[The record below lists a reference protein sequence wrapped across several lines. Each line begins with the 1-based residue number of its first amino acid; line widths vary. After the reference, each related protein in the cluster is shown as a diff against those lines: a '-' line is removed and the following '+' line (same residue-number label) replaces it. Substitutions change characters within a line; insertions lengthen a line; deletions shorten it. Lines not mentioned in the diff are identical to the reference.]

1 MNIPRP
7 PKIVSYDGPV
17 IQTDRIIPIDV
28 LRGFAVLGILIMN
41 IQAFSMI
48 GAVYLNPTA
57 YGDLHGL
64 NYVVW
69 LLSHLFADSKFM
81 TIFSLLFGAGIVLMS
96 DRMEATGRKPAP
108 VHYRRTVILLI
119 IGLAHAWL
127 LWTGDILYAYAM
139 CGFLVFLFR
148 RRKPK
153 TLIIS
158 GFAVVAFGSLLALL
172 FQWSMQFWPVEQ
184 VEMMVP
190 WWSPEPAATAAEL
203 EAYRGNW
210 SSQNAYR
217 FPVAMIMQTSAF
229 LTTNLWRAGGLMLA
243 GMGLFKLGVFNA
255 TLQPKAYRIMVL
267 LAVLVGIPVILLG
280 ISYASATDWSFETGF
295 FGGKQFNYWG
305 SLFVSFGWIGLV
317 MLGCQ
322 RSSGGWLYRSL
333 AATGQMALTNYLMQT
348 IICTSIFYGHGLGMF
363 GRIERAGQIAI
374 VFAVWAFQLTI
385 SPWWLKRFRFG
396 PFEWLWRSLT
406 YMKLQPMRRV

>member
-1 MNIPRP
+1 MDIPRS

-57 YGDLHGL
+57 SGDLHGL

-69 LLSHLFADSKFM
+69 LISHLFADSKFM

-96 DRMEATGRKPAP
+96 DRMESTGRKPAP
-108 VHYRRTVILLI
+108 IHYRRMVILLI
-119 IGLAHAWL
+119 FGLAHAYL
-127 LWTGDILYAYAM
+127 LWDGDILFAYAM

-148 RRKPK
+148 LLKPK
-153 TLIIS
+153 TLIIF
-158 GFAVVAFGSLLALL
+158 GLAVVAFGSLLALF
-172 FQWSMQFWPVEQ
+172 FQWSMQFWPPEQ
-184 VEMMVP
+184 IESMIP
-190 WWSPEPAATAAEL
+190 WWSPLPADITAEL
-203 EAYRGNW
+203 EAYRGGW
-210 SSQNAYR
+210 ASQNAHR
-217 FPVAMIMQTSAF
+217 IPTTMMMQTMAF
-229 LTTNLWRAGGLMLA
+229 LTATSWRAGGLMLA
-243 GMGLFKLGVFNA
+243 GMGLFKLGVFSA
-255 TLQPKAYRIMVL
+255 ILPAKAYRTMIVL
-267 LAVLVGIPVILLG
+267 ALVVGLPIILWG
-280 ISYASATDWSFETGF
+280 VNYSHATNWTFETGF

-317 MLGCQ
+317 MLRCQ

-385 SPWWLKRFRFG
+385 SPWWLKRFRSG
-396 PFEWLWRSLT
+396 PSNGCGVR
-406 YMKLQPMRRV
+406 